1 MGPVSPI
8 DANRSKS
15 SRTCGKLWKNKAR
28 KLAANRVRKFCIW
41 RRKLVQGFQCRLCRC
56 TVIYPVDQPYRTVN
70 AARSMLSSTLPVK
83 SVNGGG
89 IGKDPLVSSLLRGV
103 YNICHPIPMYTASWS
118 PDTVLSYFDATANTN
133 RSVQIVS
140 QDRNTRSP
148 VWPTLHLRD
157 KPYYSLLY
165 PISDFVLELR
175 SLSAS

>member
-41 RRKLVQGFQCRLCRC
+41 RRKLVQGFQCRC

-70 AARSMLSSTLPVK
+70 AARSILSSTLPVK

-89 IGKDPLVSSLLRGV
+89 IGKDPLVSSLLREQHMPSNPDV
-103 YNICHPIPMYTASWS
+103 Y
-118 PDTVLSYFDATANTN
+118 
-133 RSVQIVS
+133 R
-140 QDRNTRSP
+140 
-148 VWPTLHLRD
+148 
-157 KPYYSLLY
+157 K
-165 PISDFVLELR
+165 LE
-175 SLSAS
+175 S